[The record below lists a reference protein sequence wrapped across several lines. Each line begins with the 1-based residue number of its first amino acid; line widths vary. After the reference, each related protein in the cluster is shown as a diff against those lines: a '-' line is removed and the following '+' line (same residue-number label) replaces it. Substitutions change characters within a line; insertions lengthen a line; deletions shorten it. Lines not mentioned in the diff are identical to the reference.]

1 MPDIDGYEFCHRIK
15 ANEKICHIPVIFIS
29 VLDEPVDKV
38 RAFQAGGVDYITK
51 PFNIQELIA
60 RVDNQ
65 VRIRDLQHQLVEQN
79 EQLQQKNQALAQFGN
94 SLKQLHRMS
103 MTNFHNF
110 SDLFM
115 DYITTGCKL
124 LGFSSGSVAE
134 IKDQTCSLLAVKSE
148 FDFLVPGLN
157 FDLSEIY
164 SSKVIETQKT
174 VCFSHISE
182 MEDMRDCK
190 IYQDLK
196 IESYIGTPIWVDG
209 QLYGILAFFSVD
221 SRPEKFNSYAKEF
234 IELMAKSI
242 GKFISADQK
251 DIKRQ
256 EVEEKLRK
264 SEERW
269 QLAIQAS
276 QDGIFDLNLQTYQV
290 FYSTRWK
297 EILGYQEDEI
307 SDNIDEWFSRIHP
320 DDLGWVIAANS
331 LYTHQETSCF
341 IQEYRLLCRD
351 GSYKWILEHGQT
363 IWDENGNP
371 VRFIG
376 SHRDISD
383 RKLQAEEIRQTQLF
397 LDSIIENIPD
407 MIFVKDAE
415 YLNFIRLNK
424 AGEELLGYNRQDL
437 IGKNDYNLFAPVEAD
452 FFTAKDRE
460 VLAKKIFLDI
470 PEESV
475 NTKDKGRRILHT
487 KKIPIFDKT
496 GVPQYLLGISEDITV
511 QKLQQT
517 ALQLIV
523 EGTASKTG
531 SEFFYFLVRY
541 LAEVLQ
547 IRYASVARIIEGTK
561 TKVRTLACWRGDD
574 FGENFEYNL
583 TATVDEQLLS
593 GEIVYYAQGVKKFF
607 PDDQYLQDLDVEGY
621 LGIPLTDSTG
631 KSLGHINVLN
641 NQPIMKNQTTEM
653 ILKIFAD
660 RAGAELERQLF
671 EDTLQENV
679 KQQGAILEVV
689 ERMRQTLD
697 ITKIFRTTT
706 EDLRKLFLCDRV
718 IIYRFYPDWSGEFVS
733 ESVGEN
739 WQSILGEQ
747 YCDSLLQQNI
757 QECTFKNL
765 YQQNSPQDNL
775 PKKTICL
782 LWNQPGF
789 IADNIYEQGFSD
801 CYIKQLERYSIYAY
815 IIVPIYRADK
825 LWGLLG
831 VYQNS
836 EPRHWKPN
844 DINVVIQISHNLGIA
859 LYQAELFTQTQQ
871 QSLELVQAK
880 DAAELAN
887 RAKSEFL
894 ANMSHE
900 LRTPLNAI
908 LGFTQLMSRDLSL
921 NQKHQAHLNIINRS
935 GQHLLELI
943 NDVLDMSKIE
953 AGRIKLNITDFDFY
967 ILLENL
973 QELLEI
979 KTSAKHLKLI
989 FDRAADIP
997 QYVRTDEVKLRQ
1009 ILLNLLGNAIKFTQ
1023 QGHVILRVRVGKNH
1037 NQAENPHS
1045 LMLMF
1050 DVEDTGPGI
1059 TPLGIKSLFNPF
1071 VQTKILQNYEGTGLG
1086 LAISQNF
1093 VRLMGGEITVESILH
1108 QGSIF
1113 KFSVQVEL
1121 AKTRVVAY
1129 RSLNRH
1135 VIRLDDNQAN
1145 YRLLIVENQWESQQ
1159 LLIELLAP
1167 LGFEIYTAVD
1177 GRQAIAFW
1185 ERYQPHLILMDMQ
1198 MPVMNGYE
1206 ATQCIRHVEAQ
1217 NMLSDSPSKIIA
1229 LTASAFEEQRAFILS
1244 IGCDDFIRKPFREEL
1259 LLNKLAEHLGIRY
1272 IYAQTAENPTKIAE
1286 NPRYLDALSLK
1297 FMPDDWIAQLHHA
1310 ASKCSQ
1316 RQTLALI
1323 AQIPTTHSDIAE
1335 TITDLVNEFRFE
1347 TIVQLSRTK

>member
-1 MPDIDGYEFCHRIK
+1 MNLQQSCPIPAQILIVDDNPINLNLLSNVLSKSGYKVRSCRNTHIALISVESNLPDLILLDIMMPDIDGYEFCQRIK

-29 VLDEPVDKV
+29 VLDEPIDKV

-65 VRIRDLQHQLVEQN
+65 LRIRYLQHQLVGQN
-79 EQLQQKNQALAQFGN
+79 QQLQQKNQALAEFG
-94 SLKQLHRMS
+94 
-103 MTNFHNF
+103 
-110 SDLFM
+110 
-115 DYITTGCKL
+115 
-124 LGFSSGSVAE
+124 
-134 IKDQTCSLLAVKSE
+134 
-148 FDFLVPGLN
+148 
-157 FDLSEIY
+157 
-164 SSKVIETQKT
+164 
-174 VCFSHISE
+174 
-182 MEDMRDCK
+182 
-190 IYQDLK
+190 
-196 IESYIGTPIWVDG
+196 
-209 QLYGILAFFSVD
+209 D
-221 SRPEKFNSYAKEF
+221 S
-234 IELMAKSI
+234 
-242 GKFISADQK
+242 
-251 DIKRQ
+251 
-256 EVEEKLRK
+256 LRK

-307 SDNIDEWFSRIHP
+307 NDNIDEWFSRIHP
-320 DDLGWVIAANS
+320 DDLEWVIAANS
-331 LYTHQETSCF
+331 LHIHQETSCF
-341 IQEYRLLCRD
+341 IQEYRMLCRD

-363 IWDENGNP
+363 IWDENGKP

-415 YLNFIRLNK
+415 FLNFVRLNK
-424 AGEELLGYNRQDL
+424 AGEELLGYSRQDL
-437 IGKNDYNLFAPVEAD
+437 IGKNDYDLFPPVEAD

-475 NTKDKGRRILHT
+475 DTKDKGRRILHT

-517 ALQLIV
+517 ALQ
-523 EGTASKTG
+523 ESA
-531 SEFFYFLVRY
+531 
-541 LAEVLQ
+541 
-547 IRYASVARIIEGTK
+547 
-561 TKVRTLACWRGDD
+561 
-574 FGENFEYNL
+574 
-583 TATVDEQLLS
+583 
-593 GEIVYYAQGVKKFF
+593 
-607 PDDQYLQDLDVEGY
+607 
-621 LGIPLTDSTG
+621 
-631 KSLGHINVLN
+631 
-641 NQPIMKNQTTEM
+641 
-653 ILKIFAD
+653 
-660 RAGAELERQLF
+660 
-671 EDTLQENV
+671 
-679 KQQGAILEVV
+679 KQQRAILEVV

-697 ITKIFRTTT
+697 IAEIFRTTT
-706 EDLRKLFLCDRV
+706 EDLRKLFVCDRV
-718 IIYRFYPDWSGEFVS
+718 IIYRFHSDWSGEFVS

-747 YCDSLLQQNI
+747 YCDSFLQQNI

-765 YQQNSPQDNL
+765 YQQNSPPDDL
-775 PKKTICL
+775 PRKTAGL
-782 LWNQPGF
+782 LWDQPGF

-801 CYIKQLERYSIYAY
+801 CYIKQLERQSIYAY

-871 QSLELVQAK
+871 QSLELAQAK

-908 LGFTQLMSRDLSL
+908 LGFTQLMSRDPSL

-967 ILLENL
+967 SLLENL

-979 KTSAKHLKLI
+979 KTRAKHLKLI

-997 QYVRTDEVKLRQ
+997 QYLRTDEVKLRQ

-1045 LMLMF
+1045 LTLMF

-1059 TPLGIKSLFNPF
+1059 TPLEIKLLFNPF
-1071 VQTKILQNYEGTGLG
+1071 VQTKILPNHEGTGLG

-1113 KFSVQVEL
+1113 KFSVQVEP
-1121 AKTRVVAY
+1121 AKTRDVAY
-1129 RSLNRH
+1129 PSLNRQ

-1145 YRLLIVENQWESQQ
+1145 YRLLIVEDQWESQQ

-1177 GRQAIAFW
+1177 GHQAIAFW

-1206 ATQCIRHVEAQ
+1206 ATRWIRHVEHQ
-1217 NMLSDSPSKIIA
+1217 NMRSGSPSKIIA
-1229 LTASAFEEQRAFILS
+1229 LTASAFEEHRAFILS

-1259 LLNKLAEHLGIRY
+1259 LLNKLAEHLGVRY
-1272 IYAQTAENPTKIAE
+1272 IYAQMAENATKTADNPTS
-1286 NPRYLDALSLK
+1286 LDALSLK
-1297 FMPDDWIAQLHHA
+1297 VMSDEWIAQLHNA
-1310 ASKCSQ
+1310 ASRCSQ

-1323 AQIPTTHSDIAE
+1323 AQIPAAHSGLAE
-1335 TITDLVNEFRFE
+1335 TITNLVNEFRFE
-1347 TIVQLSRTK
+1347 TIVQLSRAE